1 MSWKDLALGHSDV
14 ITHDARVD
22 LFAAH
27 AAPSKR
33 FDVLADDFK
42 FALLILLVSGLALA
56 LVLVRHA
63 VKKKKLESAWA

>member
-1 MSWKDLALGHSDV
+1 
-14 ITHDARVD
+14 
-22 LFAAH
+22 
-27 AAPSKR
+27 
-33 FDVLADDFK
+33 VLADDFK